1 MLDTIRDWMEN
12 VGIGAGLLFAVVA
25 YPFGI
30 YHFFYVGSGTFAE
43 DFQKCGISVP
53 GPLAVPLMLGF
64 AFAPILIVFGQALVT
79 EHRFGEW
86 TEIGRRVFIGVLM
99 GVVFGYE
106 IWLHVAYSAAQDWG
120 WTAHHRDTHFYES
133 DFCAFTRGILP
144 DVPRT
149 R

>member
-43 DFQKCGISVP
+43 DLHKCGISVP
-53 GPLAVPLMLGF
+53 GPLGVPLMLVF
-64 AFAPILIVFGQALVT
+64 LFSPILIVFGQVLVT

-86 TEIGRRVFIGVLM
+86 TEIGRRLFIGVLM
-99 GVVFGYE
+99 GAVFGYE
-106 IWLHVAYSAAQDWG
+106 IWLHVAYSEAQDSG
-120 WTAHHRDTHFYES
+120 YRDTHFHES
-133 DFCAFTRGILP
+133 GFCAFTRDILP
-144 DVPRT
+144 DAPRT